1 MLKTYKILSILL
13 SYPNE
18 EAHEF
23 LQEVVGTLEEE
34 NLLSSEY
41 IKLVSEFTTN
51 HIQTDLIS
59 WQEQYVQLFDY
70 NHAVS
75 LHLFEHVHG
84 DSKDRGPAM
93 VDLMSFYGEGGYDVT
108 KGTLPDFI
116 PAFLEYLSM
125 QTPERASEL
134 LCEPLDIFGLILH
147 KLKKRDSNYQSIFE
161 AIISLSGQNPNDVMI
176 RKLLE
181 KEPNLSMDEAY
192 EEVPVN
198 FGGSS
203 ACEQCKI

>member
-1 MLKTYKILSILL
+1 MLKTYKTLSILL

-18 EAHEF
+18 EVHDF
-23 LQEVVGTLEEE
+23 LQEVVSALEEE
-34 NLLSSEY
+34 NLLSTEY
-41 IKLVSEFTTN
+41 IKIVRKFTTN

-93 VDLMSFYGEGGYDVT
+93 VDLMSFYGEGGYDIA

-147 KLKKRDSNYQSIFE
+147 KLKKRDSDYQSIFE

-176 RKLLE
+176 RKLIE

-192 EEVPVN
+192 EEVPVS
-198 FGGSS
+198 FGNST
-203 ACEQCKI
+203 CNQCKI

>member
-18 EAHEF
+18 EVHDF

-34 NLLSSEY
+34 NLLSNEY
-41 IKLVSEFTTN
+41 IAVLKNFTDTF
-51 HIQTDLIS
+51 IQTDLMS

-93 VDLMSFYGEGGYDVT
+93 VDLMSFYGESGYDVT

-147 KLKKRDSNYQSIFE
+147 KLKKRESNYQSIFE
-161 AIISLSGQNPNDVMI
+161 AIISLSGQDPNDVMI

-192 EEVPVN
+192 EEVPVS
-198 FGGSS
+198 FGTS
-203 ACEQCKI
+203 ACDQCKI